1 MGESVIIEK
10 KEGVA
15 TIWLNRE
22 QVRNAFNEEMIA
34 DLQKALEKLD
44 QDPTLRLLILRGKG
58 PVFCAGADLNWMR
71 KAVDYSYNQNMEE
84 SLTLA
89 KMLNTLYAFPK
100 PTIALVHGAAIGGG
114 IGLISCCD
122 FVFSLNDTKFS
133 FSEVKLGLVPAVI
146 SPYAIKR
153 IGERHAKQL
162 MLTGKLFGED
172 EARDVGL
179 VDFFGGEV
187 EVQAQVSSVISLI
200 RDAGPEAVSKCK
212 RLVSNVVNQWTME
225 EAIEKTSGLI
235 AEIRSAD
242 EAQEGM
248 RAFLA
253 KKKPNWKG

>member
-1 MGESVIIEK
+1 MGQVIVEK
-10 KEGVA
+10 EAGVA

-34 DLQKALEKLD
+34 DLLETLVKLD
-44 QDPTLRLLILRGKG
+44 QDPGLRLLILRGKG

-71 KAVDYSYNQNMEE
+71 KAVDYSYNQNMDE
-84 SLTLA
+84 SLMLA
-89 KMLNTLYAFPK
+89 KMLNSLYTFSK

-114 IGLISCCD
+114 VGLISCCD
-122 FVFSLNDTKFS
+122 FVFSLPDTKFS

-146 SPYAIKR
+146 SPYAVKR
-153 IGERHAKQL
+153 IGERYAKQL

-172 EARDVGL
+172 EALDVGL
-179 VDFFGGEV
+179 IDFFGEEA

-200 RDAGPEAVSKCK
+200 KEAGPEAVSKCK
-212 RLVSNVVNQWTME
+212 RLISKVVNQWTLE

-235 AEIRSAD
+235 AEIRSSN